1 MKSICTKII
10 LGLAGK
16 GLTLKERVIVGKKTL
31 KIILSLSSTKIEI
44 TLISNIKKQLEAILI
59 LFCV

>member
-16 GLTLKERVIVGKKTL
+16 GLTLKERVIVEKN
-31 KIILSLSSTKIEI
+31 IENHI
-44 TLISNIKKQLEAILI
+44 EFK
-59 LFCV
+59 